1 MPYRDRFVKRCEAG
15 RAYLVD
21 LVCLVYL
28 VCLDYLLE
36 PDQPD
41 EPERPDSPH
50 TKRTDLLTILNSH
63 GGVRRALT
71 QSIEASMKSP
81 EYPPFVPS
89 VYNVSFAHVIKG
101 SCLCNTFISV
111 GRG

>member
-1 MPYRDRFVKRCEAG
+1 MPHRDCFVKRCEAG

-41 EPERPDSPH
+41 EPDRPH
-50 TKRTDLLTILNSH
+50 TKRTALSPFFTDPAAF
-63 GGVRRALT
+63 VRALT
-71 QSIEASMKSP
+71 QSIEDIEK
-81 EYPPFVPS
+81 
-89 VYNVSFAHVIKG
+89 
-101 SCLCNTFISV
+101 
-111 GRG
+111 